1 MSRHKLNQ
9 YNFKYEI
16 RLKKQSYII
25 SKICINLRV
34 FIKNLLYYI
43 IIYLYIIIFYIGI
56 SSSNFTYIMCILPN
70 KNIIIMLLY

>member
-1 MSRHKLNQ
+1 MSLHKLNQ

-43 IIYLYIIIFYIGI
+43 IIYLYIII
-56 SSSNFTYIMCILPN
+56 ILESVRLILHILCVFCQI
-70 KNIIIMLLY
+70 KILL